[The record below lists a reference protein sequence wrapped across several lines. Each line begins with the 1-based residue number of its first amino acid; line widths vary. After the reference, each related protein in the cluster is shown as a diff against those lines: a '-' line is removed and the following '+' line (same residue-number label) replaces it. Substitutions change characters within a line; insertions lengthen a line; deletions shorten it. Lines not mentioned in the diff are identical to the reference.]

1 MRQVLDL
8 GEQAWRASPQGD
20 EGYSGRIEPIEA
32 VIGGELVNGCQDP
45 RKAGVMGLLAA
56 PLGMLA

>member
-1 MRQVLDL
+1 MLATGDLEVDGAPGRWRQVLDL

-32 VIGGELVNGCQDP
+32 VIA
-45 RKAGVMGLLAA
+45 RATSGVG
-56 PLGMLA
+56 